1 MKKTLLICI
10 LALLNVSL
18 FAQDK
23 ATLTKD
29 ETVNYLER
37 KIKEIVG
44 HYRKPDGSNERLYF
58 KNTSVSYRDNLLTI
72 STTRKNLLEDN
83 KNCRYVERENTVSFN
98 PKDIIEIK
106 FEGKNESEPVGII
119 KVIFTSQVCKEI
131 WDAYA
136 YKMQNN
142 YGTCYDWRK
151 TDHQEFSKKEILIPF
166 LASDSTNFT
175 KFKKALE
182 HLRDL
187 CKAEDDP
194 FGE

>member
-29 ETVNYLER
+29 ETVNYIER

-44 HYRKPDGSNERLYF
+44 HYRTPEGFNERLYF
-58 KNTSVSYRDNLLTI
+58 KNTFVYYKDNLLTI
-72 STTRKNLLEDN
+72 STTRKNILEN
-83 KNCRYVERENTVSFN
+83 NFNCRYVEKENTISFN

-131 WDAYA
+131 LYAYA
-136 YKMQNN
+136 YKMQKSD
-142 YGTCYDWRK
+142 GTCYDLRQ

-175 KFKKALE
+175 KIKKALE

>member
-1 MKKTLLICI
+1 MCL
-10 LALLNVSL
+10 LALCSL
-18 FAQDK
+18 SSYAQDK
-23 ATLTKD
+23 TTLTKD
-29 ETVNYLER
+29 ETVNYLGR

-44 HYRKPDGSNERLYF
+44 HYRKPNGYNERLYF
-58 KNTSVSYRDNLLTI
+58 ENTTVSYSDNLLIIDTK
-72 STTRKNLLEDN
+72 RKNLLVDN
-83 KNCRYVERENTVSFN
+83 NNCGYYELGNTVSFN
-98 PKDIIEIK
+98 PKDIVEIK
-106 FEGKNESEPVGII
+106 YEGKNESEPVGVI

-131 WDAYA
+131 LNAYG

-142 YGTCYDWRK
+142 NGTCYDWRN

-175 KFKKALE
+175 KIKKALE